1 MNVLVLGGT
10 RFVGRHIVER
20 LAASGH
26 RIVCFHRGQTMCV
39 LPDGVEERRG
49 DRNEDLS
56 AVSVD
61 QWDAIVDTS
70 GQRPEQ
76 LQRSLELRTQR
87 YLFVSTVNV
96 YRDLSVGNVSE
107 EAPTIKTFDEDDEAA
122 GYGGNKAACERLV
135 LELYPHQ
142 SVVFRPGLIAGRWD
156 GSGRFTYWCERF
168 LRGGR
173 VLAPG
178 APSRPVQFI
187 DAADLAHFAE
197 HVLANDIGGVFNVA
211 GPAAPTT
218 MERLLHQC
226 ALAAAERGAPLATV
240 TWANDEFLLERGVQE
255 WLELP
260 LWLTDPRYA
269 GILEISNAKALGAGL
284 RPRPIAETVRAV
296 LDWSHAEPCANGAA
310 ISAERESALLD
321 GYDQLLDCRQQR

>member
-26 RIVCFHRGQTMCV
+26 RTVCFHRGQTTCA
-39 LPDGVEERRG
+39 LPEGVEERRG
-49 DRNEDLS
+49 DRNENLGAIS
-56 AVSVD
+56 AE

-76 LQRSLELRTQR
+76 LQRSLELRTER
-87 YLFVSTVNV
+87 YLFVSSVNV
-96 YRDLSVGNVSE
+96 YRDLSVAGISE
-107 EAPTIKTFDEDDEAA
+107 AAPTIEDFDPDDEELS
-122 GYGGNKAACERLV
+122 YGGNKAACERLV
-135 LELYPHQ
+135 LERYPREGI
-142 SVVFRPGLIAGRWD
+142 VFRPGLIAGRWD

-178 APSRPVQFI
+178 LPTRPVQFI

-197 HVLANDIGGVFNVA
+197 HLLSNSISGVFNVA

-218 MERLLHQC
+218 MERLLREC
-226 ALAAAERGAPLATV
+226 AQVAAERGAPPAAV
-240 TWANDEFLLERGVQE
+240 TWANNEFLLERGVQE

-260 LWLTDPRYA
+260 LWLTDPRFA
-269 GILEISNAKALGAGL
+269 GILEISNAKALAAGL
-284 RPRPIAETVRAV
+284 RPRAIAETVRAA
-296 LDWSHAEPCANGAA
+296 LDWTKPEGRTNNVGM
-310 ISAERESALLD
+310 SAERETELLD
-321 GYDQLLDCRQQR
+321 GIKHQQR